1 MSSLKKIAAN
11 IFLPDVCGGKKS
23 TSHIL
28 VNRKIIQGKAK
39 SSANENQNKNVFWDE
54 NFVRFY
60 EI

>member
-39 SSANENQNKNVFWDE
+39 SSANENQNKNVF
-54 NFVRFY
+54 
-60 EI
+60 